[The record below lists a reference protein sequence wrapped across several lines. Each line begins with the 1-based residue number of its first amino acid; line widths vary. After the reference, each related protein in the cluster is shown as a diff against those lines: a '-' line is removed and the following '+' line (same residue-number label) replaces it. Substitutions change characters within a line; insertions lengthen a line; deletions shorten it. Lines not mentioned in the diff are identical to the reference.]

1 VAISHALSHSLSRII
16 NSMLKIK
23 IKISEKFRK
32 INVGLHLSPPLCI
45 ETASIYILDEFEQGS
60 G

>member
-1 VAISHALSHSLSRII
+1 
-16 NSMLKIK
+16 MLKIK